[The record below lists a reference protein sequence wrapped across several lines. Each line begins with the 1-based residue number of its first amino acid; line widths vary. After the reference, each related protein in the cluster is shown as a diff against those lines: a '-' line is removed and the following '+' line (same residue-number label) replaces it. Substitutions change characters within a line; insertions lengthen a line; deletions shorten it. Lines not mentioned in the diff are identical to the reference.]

1 MFLSGLQAPDFR
13 TICFF
18 RAQHAAVLPE
28 LFVEVVRLC
37 ASLGMVEL
45 GHIAFDGT
53 KLKANAS
60 LRQSRDRDSLESES
74 YLKHVQ

>member
-13 TICFF
+13 TICLF

-37 ASLGMVEL
+37 ASLGMVGL

-53 KLKANAS
+53 KLKANAA
-60 LRQSRDRDSLESES
+60 LRQSRNSDALEKEI
-74 YLKHVQ
+74 KRIKW